1 MIWLVMIASGLMT
14 FASRFSMIGLIGNR
28 PIPQRLRRLLTYT
41 GPAVMASIITPEVM
55 LSGGELAIMDNPRI
69 LAFIGA
75 AVIAVWTR
83 NVLATIATGMV
94 LLWVLKGGV
103 T

>member
-41 GPAVMASIITPEVM
+41 GPAV
-55 LSGGELAIMDNPRI
+55 LAIMDNPRI

-103 T
+103 I